1 MLALLRYHFTRRWFY
16 DGMAPH
22 MVALANYTVLKT
34 HDRAA
39 LSIISGLRDDYAMVL
54 LDHLLEA

>member
-1 MLALLRYHFTRRWFY
+1 
-16 DGMAPH
+16 MAPH
-22 MVALANYTVLKT
+22 MLALANYTVLKT

-39 LSIISGLRDDYAMVL
+39 LSIISGLRDDFAMVL